1 VVLGEPVALQATSQ
15 GALRPARDYS
25 GDAHPGAG
33 LLAWRLTVF
42 DLSIEKILVLLVL
55 AVVIFGPERL
65 PKLAQQ
71 AGRALRDLRRLADSA
86 TRDLKEGLG
95 PEFADFD
102 VTDLHP
108 KNFVRK
114 HLLDDEF
121 DMNDLDPRKF
131 VRKHVLDGSDLDE
144 PDEDEPDG
152 DEDDEQME
160 EDATAVAGLSPG
172 EAPPYDS
179 EAT

>member
-1 VVLGEPVALQATSQ
+1 M
-15 GALRPARDYS
+15 
-25 GDAHPGAG
+25 
-33 LLAWRLTVF
+33 F
-42 DLSIEKILVLLVL
+42 DLSITKIAILLVL
-55 AVVIFGPERL
+55 AVVIFGPEQL

-71 AGRALRDLRRLADSA
+71 AGRALRDLRKLADNA

-121 DMNDLDPRKF
+121 DVNDLNPRKF
-131 VRKHVLDGSDLDE
+131 VNEHLLNSPNGDE
-144 PDEDEPDG
+144 AEPDG
-152 DEDDEQME
+152 YEGEPDGY
-160 EDATAVAGLSPG
+160 EDAELMAEDETEMAALPAG